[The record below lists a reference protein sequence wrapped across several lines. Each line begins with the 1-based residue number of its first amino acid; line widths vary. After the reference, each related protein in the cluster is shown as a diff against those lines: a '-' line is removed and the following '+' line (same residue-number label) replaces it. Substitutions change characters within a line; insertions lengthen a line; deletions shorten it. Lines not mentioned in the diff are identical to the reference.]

1 MRIIVYNQIM
11 FFKLDSFALIGIE
24 AIRVTVEIHISNGMP
39 SFTIVGL
46 PDKSINE
53 ARDRVKA
60 SIINSGFKFPV
71 KKIIINLSPAD
82 LRKEGSLYDL
92 PIALAI
98 LKISGQVES
107 DFFDR
112 SSFIGELS
120 LNGAIDPVK
129 GILSM
134 AQKSAE
140 MKKKYFFIPEGNIKE
155 AVLIENI
162 SIIGCSDLINCIK
175 ILKSR
180 DEINKYISEN
190 KEYGNNSSSEKY
202 NVDFSE
208 VRGQLRARRALEIAA
223 SGFHNIILIG
233 PPGSGKSMLAERT
246 ITIMPDLK
254 FDESVEVTKIYSLI
268 KRKKYELIKA
278 RPFRNPH
285 HTISETGLIGGGI
298 YPRPGEISLAHRGVL
313 FLDEFSEFS
322 VKLSESLRQ
331 PLENKSI
338 VISRNNVSCR
348 FPCSFMLILAMN
360 PCFCGYFGDENKK
373 CRCSIREVEKYWKK
387 LSGPIIDRID
397 MQTKLPRLKEERF
410 FEDKEIENS
419 KDISIRVRN
428 AILIQE
434 ERYKDKKIKY
444 NSEAG
449 PEYINDW
456 ISKNQNLK
464 KTIIDFSKKAQLT
477 SRGIV
482 SLIKVSRTIA
492 DLEGKNSISENH
504 LIEAFQ
510 YKISNII

>member
-1 MRIIVYNQIM
+1 M

-24 AIRVTVEIHISNGMP
+24 AIKVTVEIHISNGMP

-60 SIINSGFKFPV
+60 SIINSGFIFPL

-82 LRKEGSLYDL
+82 LRKEGSIYDL

-98 LKISGQVES
+98 LKISGQAES
-107 DFFDR
+107 DFFDF

-140 MKKKYFFIPEGNIKE
+140 MQKKYFFIPQGNKEE
-155 AVLIENI
+155 AVLIKNI
-162 SIIGCSDLINCIK
+162 SIVGCEDLNTCIK
-175 ILKSR
+175 ILNGKQ
-180 DEINKYISEN
+180 DISKHLFVNTEH
-190 KEYGNNSSSEKY
+190 KKNSCVHQYK
-202 NVDFSE
+202 VDFSE

-223 SGFHNIILIG
+223 SGMHNIMLVG
-233 PPGSGKSMLAERT
+233 LPGSGKSMLAERAT
-246 ITIMPDLK
+246 TIMPDLS
-254 FDESVEVTKIYSLI
+254 FDEKIEVTKIYSTI
-268 KRKKYELIKA
+268 KRKKYELVSV

-285 HTISETGLIGGGI
+285 HTISETGLIGGGVF
-298 YPRPGEISLAHRGVL
+298 PRPGEISLAHRGVL
-313 FLDEFSEFS
+313 FLDEFSEFP

-360 PCFCGYFGDENKK
+360 PCFCGYFGDEYRK
-373 CRCSIREVEKYWKK
+373 CKCSIREVEKYWKK
-387 LSGPIIDRID
+387 ISGPIIDRVD
-397 MQTKLPRLKEERF
+397 MHAKLPRLREDLF
-410 FEDKEIENS
+410 FRDKEIENS
-419 KDISIRVRN
+419 NTIRLRVEK
-428 AILIQE
+428 AILVQK
-434 ERYKDKKIKY
+434 ERYKDKEIKY

-449 PEYINDW
+449 PEFLNSW
-456 ISKNQNLK
+456 ISDDRILK
-464 KTIIDFSKKAQLT
+464 KTIIDFSKKAHLT
-477 SRGIV
+477 SRGMA

-492 DLEGKNSISENH
+492 DLEEEDDISESH
-504 LIEAFQ
+504 ISEAFQ
-510 YKISNII
+510 YKISNIV